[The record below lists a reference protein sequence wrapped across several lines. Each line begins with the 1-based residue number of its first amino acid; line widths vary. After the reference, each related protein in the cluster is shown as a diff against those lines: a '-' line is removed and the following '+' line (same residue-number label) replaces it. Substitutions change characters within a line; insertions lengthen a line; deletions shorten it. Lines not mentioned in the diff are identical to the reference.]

1 MGLIEGAIWFLP
13 FLTEAWLWEKS
24 FNIGVGLTLIFA
36 KPRNWCV
43 DYDSQGYDGV
53 FYCLQ

>member
-1 MGLIEGAIWFLP
+1 MGLIEGVIWFLP
-13 FLTEAWLWEKS
+13 IFTEAWLWEKS
-24 FNIGVGLTLIFA
+24 VNIAVGLTLIFA

>member
-13 FLTEAWLWEKS
+13 WLTEAWIWEKS
-24 FNIGVGLTLIFA
+24 VNIAIGLTVIFV

-43 DYDSQGYDGV
+43 DYDSAGYDGI
-53 FYCLQ
+53 FYCL